1 MYIYTNKLEHYS
13 LNQDTTT
20 MDGQM
25 VAILTKFLKKRTIA
39 LILILAS
46 IIVASIFVQ
55 RSEIITFLVFVV
67 LIPIFA
73 IFKFDGRI
81 PLCYAVI
88 LMIIAGILTFIKQE
102 GFVDELVVFV
112 YWLLVVGISSL
123 VIDWFRGKKWKVVQQ

>member
-123 VIDWFRGKKWKVVQQ
+123 VIDWFRGKKWEVVQQ